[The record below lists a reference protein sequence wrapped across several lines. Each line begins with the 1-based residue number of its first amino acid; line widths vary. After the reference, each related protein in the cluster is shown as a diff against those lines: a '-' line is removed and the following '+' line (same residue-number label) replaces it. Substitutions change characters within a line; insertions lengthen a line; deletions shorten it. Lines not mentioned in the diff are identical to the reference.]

1 MQIVAGAL
9 PIAMLLWVNS
19 ATTGS
24 PLLFAYDALNG
35 AAHGIG
41 FHLDPNGELHTPR
54 RGLAFVSGYLM
65 RLARYLFEWPLPGTL
80 WIAAGLAA
88 AVRVTRWDALL
99 AGLAAAFLL
108 AHGAYWFE
116 GFFAGPRFLFT
127 ALPAFVYFAARA
139 PFDLGARS
147 PLVRRALL
155 ILVPASVLW
164 TWTGVTGDSTALGR
178 AALYRAQR
186 TKLKTDIEAQI
197 ARQNL
202 DGALVFVNESWRG
215 RLLAR
220 LRVLGV
226 SQFRAERV
234 LNEVDACALQMA
246 LDGDSRQ
253 GPVGERA
260 ARIVSAARSYGAARL
275 QPGQEADR
283 AIALVAGTRPTAA
296 CLDEFLRDT
305 AGTMPYSLFLARQQ
319 VGPDGRVGGA
329 VVFARDLGSRNE
341 LLRER
346 FADRRWYRYRPGRSA
361 GDTMPVFLPYP

>member
-1 MQIVAGAL
+1 VQVAAGAV
-9 PIAMLLWVNS
+9 PVAILLWSNA

-41 FHLDPNGELHTPR
+41 FHVDPNGELHTPL
-54 RGLAFVSGYLM
+54 RGLAFMSAYLM

-80 WIAAGLAA
+80 WIAAGLAT
-88 AVRVTRWDALL
+88 AVTATRWDALL
-99 AGLAAAFLL
+99 AGLAAAFLV

-147 PLVRRALL
+147 PIVRRAMLL
-155 ILVPASVLW
+155 LVPASVLW

-178 AALYRAQR
+178 VASYRAQR
-186 TKLKTDIEAQI
+186 TKLKTDIEGQI
-197 ARQNL
+197 ARQHL
-202 DGALVFVNESWRG
+202 DNALVFVNEPWRG

-234 LNEVDACALQMA
+234 LNEVDACALQTT
-246 LDGDSRQ
+246 LDGDTTP
-253 GPVGERA
+253 GPAGERA
-260 ARIVSAARSYGAARL
+260 SRIVSAARSYGAARL

-283 AIALVAGTRPTAA
+283 AIALVPGTKPTAV
-296 CLDEFLRDT
+296 CLAEFLRDT
-305 AGTMPYSLFLARQQ
+305 VGTMPYSLFLARQQ
-319 VGPDGRVGGA
+319 VGLDGRVGGA
-329 VVFARDLGSRNE
+329 VVFARDLGGHNE
-341 LLRER
+341 VLRER
-346 FADRRWYRYRPGRSA
+346 FGGRRWYRYRPGRSA
-361 GDTMPVFLPYP
+361 SDTMPVFLPYR